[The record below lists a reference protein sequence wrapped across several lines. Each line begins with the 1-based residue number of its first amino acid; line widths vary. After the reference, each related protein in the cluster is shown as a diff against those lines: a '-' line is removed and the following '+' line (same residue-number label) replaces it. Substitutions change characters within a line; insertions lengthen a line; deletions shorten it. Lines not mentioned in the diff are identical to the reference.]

1 MADHVHR
8 NSPVGKPVMLLKTWY
23 YTVTTGL
30 NKFFLSIQRRAGVS
44 I

>member
-23 YTVTTGL
+23 QGL
-30 NKFFLSIQRRAGVS
+30 GA
-44 I
+44 